1 MNQPKVSIIIPV
13 YNVEPYIAECL
24 QSVMRQTYQG
34 PMECLMVDDCGTDKS
49 MDIAERMIAEYEG
62 PIEFRVLHHDV
73 NKGLSCARNT
83 GMDAA
88 TGDYIYFVDSDDYIT
103 DDCINHLVSIAV
115 EGAGKYDV
123 IAGDN
128 DEIGE
133 RVNSGKVKTNHGF
146 MVSGKEFL
154 RLFQFEHCVPG
165 GAWNKLLRRS
175 YLQKYNMGFIPNMV
189 QEDYVFLFRFSCQP
203 TLFYVSNKVTYHY
216 RIRPG
221 SIVHE
226 LSDPVKLRASDY
238 MVWSSIWKYCEKEN
252 YNETHESLL
261 HEFAN
266 RYFLTS
272 YQNQLDFEGVFS
284 EFHKDYP
291 YKPLMVWLKGK
302 QSFQWY
308 RSRMMWS
315 LPTPLG
321 YIWLHLKWWKKGV
334 VKETVQ

>member
-1 MNQPKVSIIIPV
+1 MSQPKVSIIIPV

-49 MDIAERMIAEYEG
+49 MDIAERMISEYEG
-62 PIEFRVLHHDV
+62 PIEFSVLHHDE

-88 TGDYIYFVDSDDYIT
+88 KGDYIYFIDSDDYIT
-103 DDCINHLVSIAV
+103 DDSISHLVSIAV

-133 RVNSGKVKTNHGF
+133 RVNSGKVKANHGF
-146 MVSGKEFL
+146 AVSGEEFL
-154 RLFQFEHCVPG
+154 RLFQFERCVSG
-165 GAWNKLLRRS
+165 SSTNKLLKYS
-175 YLQKYNMGFIPNMV
+175 FLTKYNMDFVPNMV

-203 TLFYVSNKVTYHY
+203 TLIYVSNQVTYHY
-216 RIRPG
+216 RIRPQ

-226 LSDPVKLRASDY
+226 LSDPVKLRTSDY
-238 MVWSSIWKYCEKEN
+238 MVWTSIWRYCEKES

-261 HEFAN
+261 HEFAY

-272 YQNQLDFEGVFS
+272 YQNRLDFKGVFS
-284 EFHKDYP
+284 EFHKEYP
-291 YKPLMVWLKGK
+291 YKPLMVWLKSK
-302 QSFQWY
+302 QNFKWY

-315 LPTPLG
+315 LPTPFG

-334 VKETVQ
+334 NVNPL